1 MTKIELNVTSQ
12 EIEISYLVKIIQ
24 NRTINFRTGCH
35 YPFIIWTFHY
45 VIIWIFRL
53 SNVWQLLVVYW
64 IVIHR
69 VISNDRR
76 IVGVWKWQVRL
87 CFRIKFW
94 DMKDR
99 RSQKTQTSI
108 GQYHQNQ
115 ALRSKQVVL
124 VLVKFERTVGSIKL
138 FLKNFCFC
146 CRNLQFW
153 WGDFRK
159 KYCQPNQRRRRN

>member
-1 MTKIELNVTSQ
+1 MAHREKKSTH
-12 EIEISYLVKIIQ
+12 LVKIIQ
-24 NRTINFRTGCH
+24 NWIINFRTGCH
-35 YPFIIWTFHY
+35 YLFVSWNCHY
-45 VIIWIFRL
+45 VLVWIFRF
-53 SNVWQLLVVYW
+53 SNVRQLLVVYW